1 MSYQVIARKYR
12 PQTFQ
17 DLIGQEQ
24 ITQTLRHA
32 LEGNRLHHA
41 YLFSGVRGTG
51 KTTTARLL
59 AKGLNCHRRKS
70 SEPCLTCSSCLEI
83 ASGHSMDVLEID
95 AASNTGV
102 DNIRDVIINNIA
114 MAPARDRYKVFV
126 IDEVHMLSTSAFNAL
141 LKTLEEPPRHVIFI
155 LATTELHKVP
165 ETILSRCQQF
175 EFRQIPTGKIEA
187 RLREIATSEG
197 ITIGGSALREIARAG
212 AGSLRDA
219 QSAFDQVIAYSGLEI
234 RDEDVARALGLIHL
248 DTLLRCTRAIAEKET
263 GALLRLVEEIDGR
276 GHDLRH
282 FTRELMS
289 CFRDLLLLQVGVD
302 ETETG
307 GWSGE
312 EREELRTLVPLFSE
326 ADLIRSF
333 HVLTELEREIK
344 DATQPRFH
352 LEVGLVKLAQ
362 LRRLRSLDEL
372 LEQVTA
378 LSARLG
384 LPGGGEPPPS
394 GGGRGTP
401 TVNRPVDRSGGTGR
415 PASTGPRF
423 ADAEAKSAE
432 KNDLPKPGPPPREVR
447 PASAP
452 PPPLPPPRE
461 ATEARMAPTDLPDI
475 TATEPEDD
483 FPPFDV
489 PASLPPVSSLRVQSP
504 PPASAPPPKG
514 GKEVEAILEELQR
527 INRGFILAALEEATQ
542 LTFQNGTLIA
552 SFARDDTF
560 AKRIRES
567 GTLFR
572 TIGETLMGHPIR
584 IEVRIQSAGPSATSP
599 GQTSQEQLTEKA
611 QRIPAVRQFLEEMR
625 GEIVWVKEEK

>member
-1 MSYQVIARKYR
+1 
-12 PQTFQ
+12 
-17 DLIGQEQ
+17 
-24 ITQTLRHA
+24 
-32 LEGNRLHHA
+32 
-41 YLFSGVRGTG
+41 
-51 KTTTARLL
+51 
-59 AKGLNCHRRKS
+59 
-70 SEPCLTCSSCLEI
+70 
-83 ASGHSMDVLEID
+83 MDVLEID

-187 RLREIATSEG
+187 RLREIATNEG
-197 ITIGGSALREIARAG
+197 ITIGGAALREIARAG

-234 RDEDVARALGLIHL
+234 RDEDVARSLGLIHL
-248 DTLLRCTRAIAEKET
+248 DTLLRCARAIAEKET

-289 CFRDLLLLQVGVD
+289 CFRDLLLLQAGMD

-312 EREELRTLVPLFSE
+312 EREELRALVPLFSE
-326 ADLIRSF
+326 ADLVRSF

-378 LSARLG
+378 LSSRLG
-384 LPGGGEPPPS
+384 PQGEIPPS

-401 TVNRPVDRSGGTGR
+401 PVSRTDDRSGGTAR
-415 PASTGPRF
+415 PSSTGPRL
-423 ADAEAKSAE
+423 AETGARLTEKS
-432 KNDLPKPGPPPREVR
+432 DLPKPGSSPREGR
-447 PASAP
+447 PTS
-452 PPPLPPPRE
+452 PPLPPPPPPSG
-461 ATEARMAPTDLPDI
+461 ASEARMAPTDLPDF
-475 TATEPEDD
+475 TETEPEDD
-483 FPPFDV
+483 FPPFDRAI
-489 PASLPPVSSLRVQSP
+489 PLPPVSSLRVQSP
-504 PPASAPPPKG
+504 PPASVPPPRG
-514 GKEVEAILEELQR
+514 GKEVAAILEELQR

-542 LTFQNGTLIA
+542 LTFQNGTLVA
-552 SFARDDTF
+552 AFPRDDTF

-572 TIGETLMGHPIR
+572 TIGETLLGQPIR
-584 IEVRIQSAGPSATSP
+584 IEVRIQSAGSP
-599 GQTSQEQLTEKA
+599 ASSPEPTSQQQLTEKA
-611 QRIPAVRQFLEEMR
+611 QRIPAVRQFLDEMR

>member
-1 MSYQVIARKYR
+1 M
-12 PQTFQ
+12 
-17 DLIGQEQ
+17 
-24 ITQTLRHA
+24 
-32 LEGNRLHHA
+32 
-41 YLFSGVRGTG
+41 
-51 KTTTARLL
+51 
-59 AKGLNCHRRKS
+59 
-70 SEPCLTCSSCLEI
+70 
-83 ASGHSMDVLEID
+83 
-95 AASNTGV
+95 
-102 DNIRDVIINNIA
+102 
-114 MAPARDRYKVFV
+114 
-126 IDEVHMLSTSAFNAL
+126 
-141 LKTLEEPPRHVIFI
+141 
-155 LATTELHKVP
+155 
-165 ETILSRCQQF
+165 
-175 EFRQIPTGKIEA
+175 
-187 RLREIATSEG
+187 
-197 ITIGGSALREIARAG
+197 
-212 AGSLRDA
+212 
-219 QSAFDQVIAYSGLEI
+219 IAYSGLEI

-248 DTLLRCTRAIAEKET
+248 DTLLRCMQAIAEKKT
-263 GALLRLVEEIDGR
+263 GALLQLVEEIDGR

-289 CFRDLLLLQVGVD
+289 CFRDLLLLHAGMD

-384 LPGGGEPPPS
+384 LPGGGEIPPS
-394 GGGRGTP
+394 GSGRGTP
-401 TVNRPVDRSGGTGR
+401 SVSRPVERSEGTGR
-415 PASTGPRF
+415 PSTSGPRF
-423 ADAEAKSAE
+423 AEPGAKSAE
-432 KNDLPKPGPPPREVR
+432 KSDLPKPAPPLREAR

-452 PPPLPPPRE
+452 PPPPALAAE
-461 ATEARMAPTDLPDI
+461 APMAPTELPDI

-527 INRGFILAALEEATQ
+527 INRGFILAALEEAAQ

-552 SFARDDTF
+552 TFPRDDTF

-572 TIGETLMGHPIR
+572 TIGETLRGHPIR
-584 IEVRIQSAGPSATSP
+584 IEVRIQSVGPPATSP
-599 GQTSQEQLTEKA
+599 GQTSQEQLTEKV
-611 QRIPAVRQFLEEMR
+611 QRIPAVRQFLDDMR